1 MGDGSYNFSYRT
13 SRADASGYKDS
24 TVSNDDIFKQNR
36 EQQIHPDMVIYGKIR
51 ESRDSA
57 EHPYSIP
64 IIISLDVTGSMS
76 TIPRMFIAD
85 GLPDI
90 VSKIINAGIEH
101 PQICFSAIGDHEYDR
116 APFQV
121 GQFESSDE
129 LMDKWLQ
136 SVWLE
141 RGGGGNDGE
150 SYALAWKFAADH
162 TACDHIEKR
171 GKKGILFSIGDEPN
185 LRSYPRGVLNAL
197 FGGQNI
203 DETDITLYEKAKKNW
218 DLFHIS
224 IEHGT
229 RTSPSWRQ
237 LFGDNLIVVNDYHQI
252 PEIISSKILELNKDT
267 INNSQ
272 PAQTTVD
279 TIPVDTSD
287 TFKITL

>member
-1 MGDGSYNFSYRT
+1 MGGGGYNISYR
-13 SRADASGYKDS
+13 SLRADKAGYKDAS
-24 TVSNDDIFKQNR
+24 VSLDAIFTQNQ
-36 EQQIHPDMVIYGKIR
+36 EQRIHPDMVIHGKIR

-90 VSKIINAGIEH
+90 ISRIINAGIEH
-101 PQICFSAIGDHEYDR
+101 PQICFTAIGDHECDR
-116 APFQV
+116 APFQA

-141 RGGGGNDGE
+141 RGGGNNDGE

-162 TACDHIEKR
+162 TVCDHSEKR

-185 LRSYPRGVLNAL
+185 LRSYPRGVLNTL

-224 IEHGT
+224 IEHGS

-237 LFGDNLIVVNDYHQI
+237 LFGDNLIVVTDYRQI
-252 PEIISSKILELNKDT
+252 PEIISAKILELNKD
-267 INNSQ
+267 ILNNSQ
-272 PAQTTVD
+272 VSQSIVEPTTAD
-279 TIPVDTSD
+279 TLD